1 MPLTPQTILSRNA
14 DILHA
19 DSGEGTGVMMSLEAG
34 HYYGLDETGFR
45 IWALLEQPRSL
56 AELTDLLMSEFAV
69 DEVTCRAD
77 VMEFATQLIDN
88 KLVEIV
94 QT

>member
-1 MPLTPQTILSRNA
+1 MPLTPATRLSRNT

-19 DSGEGTGVMMSLEAG
+19 DSGNGTGVMMSLAAG
-34 HYYGLDETGFR
+34 HYYGLDEIGFR

-56 AELTDLLMSEFAV
+56 AELTGLLQAEFAV
-69 DEVTCRAD
+69 DEATCRAD
-77 VMEFATQLIDN
+77 VLEFAGRLVDN

-94 QT
+94 PG